1 MTNKSP
7 PGGVPPALAEQ
18 VLRSENRLPAR
29 LFGEGFSEEKRKET
43 TLTQYVRDLETWH
56 PAQAA
61 MLVCGLK
68 PALDCT
74 EIPSSGVMGL
84 DNRRI
89 QESWPRFSDARKV
102 LAMWNSRPDA
112 PPRVKPAE
120 FVSWCATKGINTDWL
135 REEVPVD
142 GTPPRRHGNAGAK
155 GALQGRHDEIV
166 RRARAGE
173 TQTALAHEFG
183 VSRSAIG
190 KVVTK
195 AKKHSS
201 TRSDP
206 FNRNAR

>member
-43 TLTQYVRDLETWH
+43 TLTQYVRDLKTWH

-84 DNRRI
+84 DNRLIR
-89 QESWPRFSDARKV
+89 ESWPRLSDARKV
-102 LAMWNSRPDA
+102 LAMWHSRLDA

-120 FVSWCATKGINTDWL
+120 FVSWCVTKGINTDWL
-135 REEVPVD
+135 REEVLIGDTQPTQ
-142 GTPPRRHGNAGAK
+142 GKKRKLSAEQNA
-155 GALQGRHDEIV
+155 EIG
-166 RRARAGE
+166 RRAQSEKHQKLADEFQVSRQYVGKLASAYRE
-173 TQTALAHEFG
+173 KQTASWHPGA
-183 VSRSAIG
+183 SKNKR
-190 KVVTK
+190 
-195 AKKHSS
+195 
-201 TRSDP
+201 
-206 FNRNAR
+206 